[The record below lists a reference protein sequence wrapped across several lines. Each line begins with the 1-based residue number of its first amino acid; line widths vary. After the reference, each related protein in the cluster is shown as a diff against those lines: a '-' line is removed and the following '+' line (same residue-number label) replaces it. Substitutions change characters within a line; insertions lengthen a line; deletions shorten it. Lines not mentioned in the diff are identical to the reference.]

1 MSSSPS
7 PLEIFCDEA
16 GHTGPD
22 LLQAEQRYFA
32 YGSTCALDDEAFAI
46 IQKARADH
54 QIQMPELK
62 ASKLLAS
69 QRGRRAVNDIFA
81 AVEGRYCFN
90 IYEKLLALCG
100 WLFEYV
106 YEPVYQDDP
115 WFLYEKNLHRFV
127 AMYSWL
133 WFNEPDGNGQAKA
146 AIEQFQNYMRS
157 RKPEDAPFLFA
168 DSANHLARANGE
180 NPFDSILRFARG
192 YREIIVADNARL
204 DSTLPEQGRWILDLS
219 VSALWSHLNYW
230 GRQERSLIVRCDSS
244 KPLNANAANMTGGDE
259 DPGIARAKQKGFGG
273 KLGYTL
279 AGPIAFVD
287 SRNHPAIQ
295 LADIV
300 AGAAV
305 WIMTHQEEAGC
316 DGIAESLQRHILPE
330 SILPNF
336 EFVDPNT
343 KEATVN
349 AVILYGLGERAHQ
362 AKSPYVDFKALYAV
376 AETLWDKKHAELA
389 GAQRQR

>member
-1 MSSSPS
+1 MSGSHS

-32 YGSTCALDDEAFAI
+32 YGSTCVSDDEAFAI
-46 IQKARADH
+46 IQKARVDH

-69 QRGRRAVNDIFA
+69 QRGRRAVSDIIA

-133 WFNEPDGNGQAKA
+133 WFNEPDGDGQAKA
-146 AIEQFQNYMRS
+146 AIEQFQSYMRS
-157 RKPEDAPFLFA
+157 RKVEDAPFLFA
-168 DSANHLARANGE
+168 DSANHLAPANGE

-192 YREIIVADNARL
+192 YRAIIVADNARL
-204 DSTLPEQGRWILDLS
+204 DTVLPEQGRWTLDLS

-230 GRQERSLIVRCDSS
+230 GR
-244 KPLNANAANMTGGDE
+244 
-259 DPGIARAKQKGFGG
+259 
-273 KLGYTL
+273 
-279 AGPIAFVD
+279 
-287 SRNHPAIQ
+287 
-295 LADIV
+295 
-300 AGAAV
+300 
-305 WIMTHQEEAGC
+305 
-316 DGIAESLQRHILPE
+316 
-330 SILPNF
+330 
-336 EFVDPNT
+336 
-343 KEATVN
+343 
-349 AVILYGLGERAHQ
+349 
-362 AKSPYVDFKALYAV
+362 
-376 AETLWDKKHAELA
+376 
-389 GAQRQR
+389 